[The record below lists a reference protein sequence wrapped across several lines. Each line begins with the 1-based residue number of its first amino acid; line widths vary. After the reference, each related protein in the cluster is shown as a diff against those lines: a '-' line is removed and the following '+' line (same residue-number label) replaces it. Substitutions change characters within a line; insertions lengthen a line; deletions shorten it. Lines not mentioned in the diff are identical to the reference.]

1 MHEITLPID
10 LKPTNEESLQ
20 KILDVRMEEK
30 EEKEIDWKTKELY
43 EVMGKLPLELK
54 EEAIKK
60 INRLRKYGLNETS
73 LMIEAAVMAK
83 EIREQYCDKRFEPGM
98 LNKSIAK
105 IKVEQMVDNLFR
117 DGKKSKAGLKMED
130 LKRVARV
137 SIDLNGLKAVNDLT
151 HNHENGDRFLRL
163 AASALRQENIEQFLK
178 EKFGDKKEDV
188 KFYVTADGG
197 DEFALI
203 IKTKK
208 EITKEILDKLMEVIN
223 NNLAENKEAEEILD
237 FNNET
242 VLRSFSG
249 ITKEDWAGKNDKEK
263 KNILKKAKEQIPSEF
278 KFRATASM
286 GAATLYESFENF
298 KIKDGDNYER
308 ILEKL
313 MGGLF
318 AQSDKKSQENKEMY
332 KKELRKSD
340 NREDNFLS
348 EIYSRTEAER
358 DLVRE
363 NAELKKA
370 IKELEVSYTKC
381 MDRHEA
387 VKRSVD

>member
-1 MHEITLPID
+1 MHETTLSID
-10 LKPTNEESLQ
+10 LKPTDEESLQ

-98 LNKSIAK
+98 LNKSFAK

-151 HNHENGDRFLRL
+151 HNHEKGDKFLRL
-163 AASALRQENIEQFLK
+163 AASALRQENIKTFL
-178 EKFGDKKEDV
+178 ETNGI

-203 IKTKK
+203 LKGEE
-208 EITKEILDKLMEVIN
+208 EITEKILEELIEMIN
-223 NNLAENKEAEEILD
+223 NNLGENKEAEEILD

-249 ITKEDWAGKNDKEK
+249 ITKEDWAGKNDEEK
-263 KNILKKAKEQIPSEF
+263 KNMLEKAKEQIPSEF

-358 DLVRE
+358 GLVRE

-370 IKELEVSYTKC
+370 IKELEISYTKV
-381 MDRHEA
+381 HG
-387 VKRSVD
+387 